1 MRRMRNVLTCVKSGP
16 GRVELS
22 RIDLPDPG
30 PGQALIRTTL
40 STLCGSDLHI
50 RDDFPEVPAGLRL
63 EHEGVGVIEAWGPG
77 VSRFKRGDRVVACCL
92 QSCGACEECTTGNE
106 SVCSTH
112 GAPMNL
118 IFGAQGE
125 AFLVGSADHTLAKIP
140 SSVADSD
147 AVLTADVLSTGFGA
161 IERAG
166 VKPGQSV
173 AIFAQGPVGLCATL
187 GAKHYGADPII
198 AVESIPARIAMAK
211 RLGATHVVDPAN
223 AVAEILALT
232 GGKGVH
238 VAVEALGKQ
247 QTFEN
252 CCRSVRFGGVV
263 SSVGVYGGIPALSL
277 PTDGTFFQRSIVTTF
292 CPAGSARLEQLLDL
306 IDRGRV
312 DPSPLVTHTMK
323 LGEIVAAY
331 DMVAARADGCVKIAV
346 EP

>member
-1 MRRMRNVLTCVKSGP
+1 MTNVQACVKAGP
-16 GRVELS
+16 GRVELA

-30 PGQALIRTTL
+30 PGQVMIRTTL
-40 STLCGSDLHI
+40 STICGSDLHL
-50 RDDFPEVPAGLRL
+50 RDDFPELPAGLPMG
-63 EHEGVGVIEAWGPG
+63 HEGVGIVEAVGSG
-77 VSRFKRGDRVVACCL
+77 VERFKRGDRVVACCL
-92 QSCGACEECTTGNE
+92 QSCGTCEECMTVDPC
-106 SVCSTH
+106 VCSTH

-125 AFLVGSADHTLAKIP
+125 AFMVGSADHSLAKIP
-140 SSVADSD
+140 ASVRDRE
-147 AVLTADVLSTGFGA
+147 AVLVADVLSTGFGA

-187 GAKHYGADPII
+187 AAKYYGAEPLIV
-198 AVESIPARIAMAK
+198 VESVPARAAIAK
-211 RLGATHVVDPAN
+211 RLGATHVVDPTN
-223 AVAEILALT
+223 AVQEILAIT
-232 GGKGVH
+232 GGKGVQ

-252 CCRSVRFGGVV
+252 CCRAVRFGGVV

-277 PTDGTFFQRSIVTTF
+277 PTDGTFFHRTLVTTF
-292 CPAGSARLEQLLDL
+292 CPAGTRRMQHLIEL
-306 IDRGRV
+306 IDRGRI

-323 LGEIVAAY
+323 LGDIVSAY
-331 DMVAARADGCVKIAV
+331 DLFAARKDGCVKIAV